1 MSTLMGTMMQFK
13 LEREEDNDGAEVVK
27 IWENTTKTVEKVN
40 ALVMDSNSGR
50 IIVGGLSKEGKGV
63 LEIWDRKASDEQDV
77 VPNAQ

>member
-1 MSTLMGTMMQFK
+1 MGTMMQFK